1 MGRLIV
7 TQAPLGQAVQAL
19 NRWRSGRIVVMSN
32 SLAQRPLT
40 LIVNL
45 NRTETIVAQLAETA
59 PIRIAAPTPHLTLLF
74 PAD

>member
-1 MGRLIV
+1 M
-7 TQAPLGQAVQAL
+7 QAH

-32 SLAQRPLT
+32 SLAQRPIT

-45 NRTETIVAQLAETA
+45 NRTDTIVAQLAEV
-59 PIRIAAPTPHLTLLF
+59 PIRIVAATPYLTLLF